1 MTRWQAF
8 KELEADARAHANG
21 TTFDQVQRIE
31 QALNILRPLVK
42 SRSQL
47 PSRPKA
53 GPPRPPPPPPV
64 QTTPAQQNQLDLL

>member
-8 KELEADARAHANG
+8 KELEADARAQANG

-53 GPPRPPPPPPV
+53 GPPRPPPPPV